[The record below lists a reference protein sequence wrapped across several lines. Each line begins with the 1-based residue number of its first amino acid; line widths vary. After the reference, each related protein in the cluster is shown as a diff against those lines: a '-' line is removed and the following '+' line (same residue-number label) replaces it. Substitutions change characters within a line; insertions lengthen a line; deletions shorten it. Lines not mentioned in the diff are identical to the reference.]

1 MSSLL
6 EAKALDEEQALSQPI
21 KPSQVRQWRTAFQS
35 FEFSAEVAHIRSL
48 IEASYLQHLFNNLL
62 V

>member
-6 EAKALDEEQALSQPI
+6 EAKALDEEQAYPN
-21 KPSQVRQWRTAFQS
+21 QS
-35 FEFSAEVAHIRSL
+35 NRVKSDSGAQHFKFEFSAELAHIRSP